1 MKTLVITLFALAFL
15 ASCQPEEEKI
25 IKSETA
31 ETTLVSLEFTFRDS
45 GHVIFSDGINNE
57 IDTTV
62 FQSFNYEWNCE
73 YGANLEMCG
82 FNLDGFAD
90 SVVIIKLY
98 ADDLL
103 DTMVV
108 NDPFSNGACLN
119 TLFE

>member
-1 MKTLVITLFALAFL
+1 MKTLFVTLLALAFL
-15 ASCQPEEEKI
+15 ASCQTEDDKI
-25 IKSETA
+25 IKTQPA

-45 GHVIFSDGINNE
+45 GHVIFSDGIINE

-73 YGANLEMCG
+73 YGASLEMCG

-90 SVVIIKLY
+90 SVAIIKLY
-98 ADDLL
+98 VNDLL

-108 NDPFSNGACLN
+108 NDPFANGVCLN